1 MAAESARAGS
11 PTIKAPGNSTRANRS
26 DRPPTPSSF
35 PRRAALSKKF
45 NSGRSRRFF
54 PNQEESAIRER
65 PSKYGSPFEQQIT
78 LDDIRYLIR
87 RDELAYR
94 TLMRWTGAVFNRWLT
109 YTSDNPERQK
119 KVEEIYANLNVKGVF
134 KRGYMLSKADGYALV
149 ALGWIEA
156 NPDATKEPQTVS
168 GIDYLHAIPSTA
180 ITLIHTDLDPLSDS
194 YGEITAY
201 TIKQPRGSKDQTSE
215 GQPTDKVF
223 PASRFL
229 HWRNDFIDD
238 DPKGISIFETLYD
251 KFTVKKN
258 MDYAIGE
265 VMMSSAKPFPIL
277 TLPDDADDDE
287 MNAADKELDNIDI
300 KSHFIKP
307 TGYELKFEGPTNV
320 LNPKP
325 YTDYMLQTLAAG
337 SLGSKVALLG
347 AEAGAL
353 TGSEVNI
360 GEWYVSVADEQKN
373 VVEPMLHEF
382 NKRLESFGI
391 IPPGKDKFEWAALYE
406 MDDKEKGAI
415 EASKAQALAAIA
427 STVSL
432 MQAAGWRLFNV
443 EEHLYW
449 VKGDIVIKFKAGAD
463 LLEAAPDV
471 KPPPE
476 VKPPAPAPPAS
487 APPAPGAPPGAP
499 PAPPQAPPAPPGPP
513 QPPGQQQAQAPAAA
527 GPVDVKAHTRTLP
540 AIAQQSIE
548 NRRPLLNDAV
558 HAQLY
563 GEWYE
568 KTEALESAFGDAWR
582 NLTTVLEA
590 QILADLKKA
599 WEKHAGPVGH
609 TPPAGKASASGAN
622 ANTAVPD
629 FAAVLQEMGS
639 WKPTG
644 WTSFQKAFDAFVR
657 SAYDSG
663 AESTAQNIGEQF
675 DISKLRDTNTIK
687 LIQASSETLG
697 KNTYLDTHKDAM
709 MEIAEGLK
717 NGESY
722 AQINDRIAKKFTE
735 FGDGIPATVQKVV
748 HEAASQA
755 RWDTMK
761 ELDVDKGVFTTARDD
776 RVRPEH
782 AAMEGMVVTRDEAMP
797 YLSDY
802 GCRCTIV
809 PLSIYD
815 QWVAEAQA
823 SGGGE

>member
-1 MAAESARAGS
+1 M
-11 PTIKAPGNSTRANRS
+11 
-26 DRPPTPSSF
+26 
-35 PRRAALSKKF
+35 KF

-54 PNQEESAIRER
+54 PNQEESASRER
-65 PSKYGSPFEQQIT
+65 PQKWGSPFEQNIT
-78 LDDIRYLIR
+78 QEDIRYLIR

-94 TLMRWTGAVFNRWLT
+94 TLMRWTGAVFNRWLS
-109 YTSDNPERQK
+109 YTSDNIERQK
-119 KVEEIYANLNVKGVF
+119 KVEEIYADLNVKGIF
-134 KRGYMLSKADGYALV
+134 KRAYMLSKADGFGLI
-149 ALGWIEA
+149 ALGWIEP
-156 NPDATKEPQTVS
+156 NPDATKEPTTVS

-180 ITLIHTDLDPLSDS
+180 VSLIHEDLDPLSDS

-201 TIKQPRGSKDQTSE
+201 TIKQPVGSKDQTSM
-215 GQPTDKVF
+215 GQPTEKIF

-265 VMMSSAKPFPIL
+265 VMISTAKPFPVL

-287 MNAADKELDNIDI
+287 MDAADGELDNIDI
-300 KSHFIKP
+300 KSHFIMP
-307 TGYELKFEGPTNV
+307 TGYDLKFEGPTNV

-353 TGSEVNI
+353 TGSQVNI

-373 VVEPMLHEF
+373 VVEPMLREF
-382 NKRLESFGI
+382 NKRLEDMKI

-406 MDDKEKGAI
+406 MDDKEKGLI
-415 EASKAQALAAIA
+415 EASKAQALASIA
-427 STVSL
+427 STISL
-432 MQAAGWRLFNV
+432 MQTAGWRLFNI

-471 KPPPE
+471 KAPVE
-476 VKPPAPAPPAS
+476 VKPPAAPAAAPPVPG
-487 APPAPGAPPGAP
+487 APPFAPGAPPGAP
-499 PAPPQAPPAPPGPP
+499 PAPTGPP
-513 QPPGQQQAQAPAAA
+513 QPPGRQQAQEPPKAAISQK
-527 GPVDVKAHTRTLP
+527 P
-540 AIAQQSIE
+540 IE

-609 TPPAGKASASGAN
+609 TPPAGKASAPGAN
-622 ANTAVPD
+622 ANTAIPD

-639 WKPTG
+639 WKPSG

-761 ELDVDKGVFTTARDD
+761 ELGVDKGVFTTARDD